1 MEKANLNGINDEHQK
16 NIKQLG
22 SIELNVKLKF
32 NSNKENMEETL
43 TVFTFLKNI
52 YKLKSFF
59 GVKENGEEDDYKRSV
74 EISDLVNNLTDKDI
88 ENVLKYIN
96 SLNNDDITDQWD
108 KNKNNKNKVYH
119 VLPIMDRGEKYL
131 SSEEQELTLKLK
143 KESLI
148 LELMNLG
155 VNPFKIKR
163 CLQNESNKNE
173 FKSLSWNHICEHA
186 VYFKNEIQDIQ
197 NRYTALTGKCIV
209 SDPSHWD
216 IPLLFLNYM
225 YLIETFKSQ
234 NANDEIINLCYKNI
248 SDSKYI
254 YDSYEDVMIP
264 FFLIKYLEYE
274 FGNQEDKNPTENLLK
289 QKNKI
294 FVEILMGKDVSTSI
308 YIMRSNPAGAK
319 KMLLEQKTNDKNVGL
334 LLYNINKSN
343 YKFDGFYRFMIPK
356 FWEIIDGLPEECI
369 FVFVV
374 EMMREVTLT
383 RQQLDLVKGKV
394 QNETLRLYLEKFNYD
409 MEHKRYKSNII
420 SEGTKISWA
429 NYLCE
434 KLFRG
439 IGYLIAIILITAVHA
454 VILASLMLSP
464 FNLYICL
471 LYIGLGAH
479 FVGSIISGV
488 MNDYYF
494 APIFKQCIH
503 FMQWAYDK
511 TVGHWMQIWALH
523 YPVNNIPEPE
533 NKIYVPP
540 NMASGAIGAIEPD
553 KLNENVNTSP
563 KTEKNNDTKD
573 NKDIKGPDNNH

>member
-1 MEKANLNGINDEHQK
+1 MEQQNSNCVLGHQQH
-16 NIKQLG
+16 IKQLG
-22 SIELNVKLKF
+22 SIKLNVKLKF

-52 YKLKSFF
+52 YEPESFF
-59 GVKENGEEDDYKRSV
+59 GVKENGKEEDDYKRSV

-88 ENVLKYIN
+88 ENVLKYID
-96 SLNNDDITDQWD
+96 SLNNEDITDQWD
-108 KNKNNKNKVYH
+108 KDEDKVYH
-119 VLPIMDRGEKYL
+119 VLPISEMKECL
-131 SSEEQELTLKLK
+131 SSEKQALTLK

-155 VNPFKIKR
+155 VNPFKIKK

-186 VYFKNEIQDIQ
+186 VSFKKEIQDIQ
-197 NRYTALTGKCIV
+197 DRYRALTRKYIV
-209 SDPSHWD
+209 SDSSRWN

-225 YLIETFKSQ
+225 YLIETLKNQ

-254 YDSYEDVMIP
+254 DSSYEDVMIP
-264 FFLIKYLEYE
+264 FFLIKYLEYK

-294 FVEILMGKDVSTSI
+294 FVETLKLINNKDDDLAQLILLAQNAEEKSI
-308 YIMRSNPAGAK
+308 
-319 KMLLEQKTNDKNVGL
+319 GL
-334 LLYNINKSN
+334 FFYDIKSN
-343 YKFDGFYRFMIPK
+343 CQFVFFNVYNDDNLYKFLIPK

-383 RQQLDLVKGKV
+383 RQKLDSVKKRM
-394 QNETLRLYLEKFNYD
+394 QNENLCSYLEKFNYNPD
-409 MEHKRYKSNII
+409 YKKDKENII
-420 SEGTKISWA
+420 REGTKISWA

-439 IGYLIAIILITAVHA
+439 IGYLIAIMLITAVHA
-454 VILASLMLSP
+454 VILALLMLSP
-464 FNLYICL
+464 FNLYICIC
-471 LYIGLGAH
+471 YIALGAH
-479 FVGSIISGV
+479 FVASIISGV

-494 APIFKQCIH
+494 APIFQKCVE

-511 TVGHWMQIWALH
+511 TVRHWMQIWALH

-533 NKIYVPP
+533 NKILICYC
-540 NMASGAIGAIEPD
+540 I
-553 KLNENVNTSP
+553 
-563 KTEKNNDTKD
+563 
-573 NKDIKGPDNNH
+573 

>member
-1 MEKANLNGINDEHQK
+1 MEKLNLESTNNEHK
-16 NIKQLG
+16 EKLEQLG
-22 SIELNVKLKF
+22 SIELAAKLESSANDK
-32 NSNKENMEETL
+32 NMGENL

-52 YKLKSFF
+52 YEPESFF
-59 GVKENGEEDDYKRSV
+59 GVKENGEEEDDYKRSV

-88 ENVLKYIN
+88 ENVLKYID
-96 SLNNDDITDQWD
+96 SLNNDDITDQRRTHKD
-108 KNKNNKNKVYH
+108 QVYH
-119 VLPIMDRGEKYL
+119 VLPIMDGKQNL
-131 SSEEQELTLKLK
+131 SDVEQALKLK

-186 VYFKNEIQDIQ
+186 LSFKKEIQD
-197 NRYTALTGKCIV
+197 RHMALTGRYIV

-254 YDSYEDVMIP
+254 YSSYEDVMIP

-334 LLYNINKSN
+334 LLYNINKSD

-409 MEHKRYKSNII
+409 MEHKRYKSNMI

-454 VILASLMLSP
+454 VILALLMLLP
-464 FNLYICL
+464 FNWYICL
-471 LYIGLGAH
+471 LYIVLGAH

-494 APIFKQCIH
+494 APIFKKCIH

-533 NKIYVPP
+533 NKIYVPL

-553 KLNENVNTSP
+553 KINENENISLQTKKTNNTNH
-563 KTEKNNDTKD
+563 EDYIANN
-573 NKDIKGPDNNH
+573 GNNN